1 MNKKIH
7 VLIPARK
14 NSKRLKN
21 KNTIKFKKNELFLW
35 SVIAAKHSKL
45 VSTICVSTDNVKIH
59 KICKKK
65 KIFYIKRPNQLSTDK
80 SVVKDTIIHYLKN
93 FEKEDRPEII
103 VLLQPTSPL
112 RERNLIDKGVK
123 KLLSSKK
130 ASALVELCPLKLS
143 YGKLI
148 NNFWKSNFKE
158 GARKQDISPL
168 YIPSGRLFIYKVN
181 DHFLKKKKKNFT
193 YLVQNYNKNVNID
206 TFEDLKRL
214 ENIYQ
219 NYINQYKYIDNYK
232 L

>member
-21 KNTIKFKKNELFLW
+21 KNIIKFKNKELFLW
-35 SVIAAKHSKL
+35 SYISAKYSKL
-45 VSTICVSTDNVKIH
+45 VSTICVSTDNTKIH
-59 KICKKK
+59 KICEKK

-80 SVVKDTIIHYLKN
+80 SLVKDTIMHYLKA
-93 FEKEDRPEII
+93 FKKENRPEII

-112 RERNLIDKGVK
+112 RERNLIDNGVK

-143 YGKLI
+143 YGKI
-148 NNFWKSNFKE
+148 IKNFWKSNFKE

-181 DHFLKKKKKNFT
+181 EHFLKKKKINFT

-206 TFEDLKRL
+206 TFEDLIRL
-214 ENIYQ
+214 KNIYQ
-219 NYINQYKYIDNYK
+219 NYANQYEYIDNYK